1 MSYVQSVLG
10 ELAVRGRRLLVSPLF
25 YLGLAVVLG
34 VAMFHPPLLGAALAL
49 LVGSPVLYHG
59 AVSFVRPLVGR
70 SAGTHQV
77 PSTPVA
83 SSPRA
88 SVPSGRATGNVMVDT
103 LVDKLRRSGLTV
115 STDWSFACDV
125 LSRLPDEKY
134 HSLKSH
140 PDKIHGFVYQGVI
153 YINPSSATAEA
164 PLHEYTH
171 VWAEVLRQKNPREWE
186 HIVGLMKQEVSLWD
200 TVKSSYPHLETDDE
214 IADEVLATFSGRYAH
229 AFLQQHALS
238 GRSPRD
244 VLGAVADALDTF
256 WRAVCQFFGC
266 HYSSKEAIAER
277 CLRDLLQGVNPLDY
291 ADSRQQLSDRK
302 PLHSLSQ
309 TPKHQPVM
317 NQVKSLTLLTGE
329 QARQTLSE
337 ILAHAREDGRGDV
350 HYDTRVGAVGYYPDR
365 TGAGDEVYTAFD
377 NSSGDCWCEDF
388 KTALGAQRWCVCHA
402 DADDVR
408 RQEAAG
414 LIGLESSVVDTIPL
428 KSDNLGESVTYEYD
442 LGDDEVLSVTMQFS
456 DGLAEELPVRGG
468 KAVPEWN
475 RLQLIYPKLLDIDL
489 DKDHQA
495 LVTKRTGKI
504 WKGLSDAQKV
514 VAAAMTF
521 GIAFRL
527 SEQDVLHVREE
538 KIAAVERL
546 LAPYHESGDHQT
558 FFRAVMNLRH
568 RGKEQPSLGLLLDD
582 SGRGHHQM
590 VYRHYEET
598 GSGQTFCTNLCKD
611 LRSFSLSELDVLLN
625 GLGSL
630 RRDGSL
636 LPAVLTEVIDDD
648 LSSDE
653 DVFTG
658 VRFPR
663 PYDQEQQEVGDRYGC
678 EAYRQDTNTCVLP
691 DFDAATNYA
700 YDVSQILSFRGNVYR
715 QDGADGYDRWRVTFD
730 NPHPSLLSLAR
741 RHGGDAVM
749 TDVGTPLVMATF
761 GDLRDARAYR
771 EEAKVFL
778 EEHRSRRPDSLAAAG
793 RDAHIGTII
802 LTERSFDGLKD
813 ECGQLS
819 PLPPHVRFDD
829 SGEFEVEMSFYDGYA
844 RDLNPKGLGMYDRLG
859 LYYPTVKEV
868 LADPAKQELISRHT
882 GRQWSE
888 GSRQEQIF
896 DIALKFGQASR
907 VHCPKERFDAAV
919 DAVIERTTDPNARR
933 FTPEQRE
940 VIMLA
945 ANCNGEDEYTGQF
958 REVFFE
964 QLHGK
969 AREQMDGVNKAWV
982 HDSLE
987 EMRDLANG
995 EVREAARG
1003 LHR

>member
-70 SAGTHQV
+70 SAGTHHV
-77 PSTPVA
+77 PPTPVA

-88 SVPSGRATGNVMVDT
+88 SVPSGRATGNDMVDT

-302 PLHSLSQ
+302 PLHSLSL

-456 DGLAEELPVRGG
+456 DGRAEELPGRDG

-495 LVTKRTGKI
+495 LVTRRTGKI

-538 KIAAVERL
+538 K
-546 LAPYHESGDHQT
+546 
-558 FFRAVMNLRH
+558 N
-568 RGKEQPSLGLLLDD
+568 
-582 SGRGHHQM
+582 
-590 VYRHYEET
+590 
-598 GSGQTFCTNLCKD
+598 
-611 LRSFSLSELDVLLN
+611 
-625 GLGSL
+625 
-630 RRDGSL
+630 
-636 LPAVLTEVIDDD
+636 
-648 LSSDE
+648 
-653 DVFTG
+653 
-658 VRFPR
+658 
-663 PYDQEQQEVGDRYGC
+663 
-678 EAYRQDTNTCVLP
+678 
-691 DFDAATNYA
+691 
-700 YDVSQILSFRGNVYR
+700 
-715 QDGADGYDRWRVTFD
+715 
-730 NPHPSLLSLAR
+730 
-741 RHGGDAVM
+741 HGGDAVM

-813 ECGQLS
+813 ECVQLS

-919 DAVIERTTDPNARR
+919 DAVIERTTDRHARR

-995 EVREAARG
+995 